1 MTAPSIKLAHTLI
14 EALVNE
20 GVRTFILCPGS
31 RSAPLAFV
39 LAELADAGVIT
50 LRVETDERVAGFVAL
65 GSGLTGKV
73 AAVVTTSGTA
83 VANLHPACEE
93 AFYAGVPMIVLSA
106 DRPLEMRGVR
116 ANQTTDHRAVLAG
129 SIRHF
134 VELAPEAADHQIRG
148 QVQRIVRHARGIG
161 IGAAPGPTQI
171 NVALREPLMPDG
183 GFMTDGRF
191 MRGSHHGSSW
201 RDGRNENVL
210 SGDASAGRKTVVVAG
225 PSARAIPLDATLFDG
240 LPIFAEP
247 SAQLRAHRNAVP
259 AHPLLLES
267 ELAEEIE
274 RVIVVGHPTL
284 TRQVSGL
291 LASAHREI
299 LVLDDAPTFTDV
311 SGRGRVIDD
320 ADVRELAVD
329 ADFTQRV
336 IEAGQESEAEI
347 THILADATDGYEFA
361 RVARAV
367 AERADTVATLVGASS
382 IIREMNL
389 YAPAPGTPVYANRG
403 LAGIDGTIS
412 TATGVGLATG
422 KPVRVVLGDL
432 TFIHDLGA
440 LVPGVG
446 ESVVDLDIVVIDDG
460 GGSLFATLEYGE
472 QPGAHYDRIFR
483 TARRFD
489 IAEYAVATGVDCVTV
504 TQMKDLGPVL
514 DKPWQGRRI
523 VHVVM
528 PTRTV
533 EQQREDRNRL
543 RVALGERERLGGALP
558 RKNPDNSN

>member
-14 EALVNE
+14 EALVSE

-31 RSAPLAFV
+31 RSAPLALE
-39 LAELADAGVIT
+39 LAELADDGDII
-50 LRVETDERVAGFVAL
+50 LRIETDERVAGFVAL
-65 GSGLTGKV
+65 GSGLAGDV

-93 AFYAGVPMIVLSA
+93 AFHAGVPMIVLSA

-116 ANQTTDHRAVLAG
+116 ANQTTDHRAVLGG

-134 VELAPEAADHQIRG
+134 VELAPEAKDHQIRG
-148 QVQRIVRHARGIG
+148 QVQRIVRHTRGVGIG
-161 IGAAPGPTQI
+161 TIPGPTQI
-171 NVALREPLMPDG
+171 NVALREPLTRDG
-183 GFMTDGRF
+183 GAYRGERASDGE
-191 MRGSHHGSSW
+191 SV
-201 RDGRNENVL
+201 RDGQFVHDGQVVRDIASESPGRNTIVI
-210 SGDASAGRKTVVVAG
+210 AG

-336 IEAGQESEAEI
+336 IEAGEESEAEI

-367 AERADTVATLVGASS
+367 AERADTVATVVGASS

-389 YAPAPGTPVYANRG
+389 YATAPSTPVLANRG
-403 LAGIDGTIS
+403 LAGIDGTMS
-412 TATGVGLATG
+412 TATGVALATG
-422 KPVRVVLGDL
+422 APVRVVLGDL

-446 ESVVDLDIVVIDDG
+446 ETEVDLDVVVIDDG
-460 GGSLFATLEYGE
+460 GGSLFATLEYGKE
-472 QPGAHYDRIFR
+472 PGAHYDRVFR
-483 TARRFD
+483 TAKYLD
-489 IAEYAVATGVDCVTV
+489 VAEYAASVGAQYVAV
-504 TQMKDLGPVL
+504 TQVKDLGEVL
-514 DKPWQGRRI
+514 DAKWAGRRL
-523 VHVVM
+523 VHVAM
-528 PTRTV
+528 PVRTV
-533 EQQREDRNRL
+533 AEQREDRNKL
-543 RVALGERERLGGALP
+543 REALGI
-558 RKNPDNSN
+558 

>member
-14 EALVNE
+14 EALVSE

-31 RSAPLAFV
+31 RSAPLALE
-39 LAELADAGVIT
+39 LAELADDGDII
-50 LRVETDERVAGFVAL
+50 LRIETDERVAGFVAL
-65 GSGLTGKV
+65 GSGLAGDV

-93 AFYAGVPMIVLSA
+93 AFHAGVPMIVLSA

-116 ANQTTDHRAVLAG
+116 ANQTTDHRAVLGG

-134 VELAPEAADHQIRG
+134 VELAPEAKDHQIRG
-148 QVQRIVRHARGIG
+148 QVQRIVRHTRGVGIG
-161 IGAAPGPTQI
+161 TIPGPTQI
-171 NVALREPLMPDG
+171 NVALREPLTRDG
-183 GFMTDGRF
+183 GAYRGERASDGE
-191 MRGSHHGSSW
+191 SV
-201 RDGRNENVL
+201 RDGQFVHDGQVVRDIASESPGRNTIVI
-210 SGDASAGRKTVVVAG
+210 AG

-320 ADVRELAVD
+320 ADVRELTVD

-403 LAGIDGTIS
+403 LAGIDGTMS
-412 TATGVGLATG
+412 TATGVALATG
-422 KPVRVVLGDL
+422 APVRVVLGDL

-440 LVPGVG
+440 LVPGVD
-446 ESVVDLDIVVIDDG
+446 ETEVDLDVVVIDDG
-460 GGSLFATLEYGE
+460 GGSLFATLEYGKE
-472 QPGAHYDRIFR
+472 PGAHYDRVFR
-483 TARRFD
+483 TAKYLD
-489 IAEYAVATGVDCVTV
+489 VAEYAASVGAQYVAV
-504 TQMKDLGPVL
+504 TQVKDLGEVL
-514 DKPWQGRRI
+514 DAKWAGRRL
-523 VHVVM
+523 VHVAM
-528 PTRTV
+528 PVRTV
-533 EQQREDRNRL
+533 AEQREDRNKL
-543 RVALGERERLGGALP
+543 REALGI
-558 RKNPDNSN
+558 